1 MSAKSLD
8 AKIIA
13 KMFLAGA
20 KKLEA
25 NKDHINELN
34 VFPVPDGDTG
44 TNMTLTIMSAAK
56 DVYSLP
62 DDADMATLCK
72 SISSGSLRGARGNSG
87 VILSQLFRGFTKVV
101 KTCDTID
108 VAVISAGC
116 DKAVESAY
124 KAVMQPKEGTILTV
138 AKAVAVKVNEVFE
151 RGEEDLEVLLK
162 EAIEYAKEVLD
173 KTPEM
178 LPVLKEAGVVDSGG
192 SGLVAVLEGFY
203 DGLLGKGIEFTLD
216 EETSQSASEVRLFG
230 HEEEKKPQYRYL
242 YHTSLSVKLEKTFH
256 LQREQEVRKF
266 LESVGDEVAL
276 AVDESIVNV
285 SVNTNDPGMV
295 LQKAIKFGELLDV
308 QIVNRSRS
316 DAKDASSEAA
326 QAVKAAPAK
335 DMPRKEVGFIAVS
348 AGAGLSEVFKNLGVD
363 HLIEGGQTMNPSTE
377 DMLNAIAAI
386 NADNIYILPNNK
398 NIILAANQARDLTK
412 DKKII
417 VIPTKTIP
425 QGISALVAYVPDM
438 SVEENEKLMEDAISA
453 VKTGQ
458 VTYAVRDTS
467 IDGVQINKDDYM
479 GIGDKG
485 ILSNGKDIDEVI
497 LKMLD
502 KMVDDASELIT
513 IYFGDD
519 VKEAD
524 AEAVRKKVADRFPAL
539 EADIQAGGQP
549 VYYYIISVE

>member
-1 MSAKSLD
+1 MAAKSLD

-13 KMFLAGA
+13 QMFLAGA

-25 NKDHINELN
+25 NRDHINELN

-56 DVYSLP
+56 DVYSLEDP
-62 DDADMATLCK
+62 DMATLCK

-138 AKAVAVKVNEVFE
+138 AKAVAVKTNEVFE
-151 RGEEDLEVLLK
+151 RGEEDIEVLLK
-162 EAIEYAKEVLD
+162 EVIVYAKEVLD

-192 SGLVAVLEGFY
+192 AGLVAVLEGFY
-203 DGLLGKGIEFTLD
+203 DGLLGKGIPFTLD
-216 EETSQSASEVRLFG
+216 EETSQSAGEVRLFNNQ
-230 HEEEKKPQYRYL
+230 EEKKPEFRYL

-276 AVDESIVNV
+276 AVDDSIVNV

-308 QIVNRSRS
+308 RVINRSRPATEAEDDTS
-316 DAKDASSEAA
+316 VSEKPAA
-326 QAVKAAPAK
+326 A
-335 DMPRKEVGFIAVS
+335 DMPRKAVGFIAVS
-348 AGAGLSEVFKNLGVD
+348 AGAGLSDVFRNLGVD

-386 NADNIYILPNNK
+386 NADSIYIFPNNK
-398 NIILAANQARDLTK
+398 NIILAANQARDMTK

-438 SVEENEKLMEDAISA
+438 SVEENDKLMNDAISA

-467 IDGVQINKDDYM
+467 IDGVEIHQDDYM

-497 LKMLD
+497 LGMLD
-502 KMVDDASELIT
+502 KMVDDSSELVT
-513 IYFGDD
+513 VYFGAD
-519 VKEAD
+519 VKED
-524 AEAVRKKVADRFPAL
+524 AVDAVRGKIAARYPAL
-539 EADIQAGGQP
+539 EVDIQAGGQP

>member
-1 MSAKSLD
+1 MAAKSLD
-8 AKIIA
+8 TKLISR
-13 KMFLAGA
+13 MFLAGA

-25 NKDHINELN
+25 NKEHINELN

-44 TNMTLTIMSAAK
+44 TNMTLTIMAAAK
-56 DVYSLP
+56 DVYALQDP
-62 DDADMATLCK
+62 DMATLCK

-87 VILSQLFRGFTKVV
+87 VILSQLFRGFTKVI
-101 KTCDTID
+101 KACDVID

-138 AKAVAVKVNEVFE
+138 AKAAAQKTNELFE
-151 RGEEDLEVLLK
+151 QGEEDIEVLLK
-162 EAIEYAKEVLD
+162 EVIAYAKEVLD
-173 KTPEM
+173 KTPDM

-192 SGLVAVLEGFY
+192 AGLVAVLEGFY
-203 DGLLGKGIEFTLD
+203 DGLMGKGIEFTLD
-216 EETSQSASEVRLFG
+216 EETSQTAGEVRLFNN
-230 HEEEKKPQYRYL
+230 EETKQQKFRYL
-242 YHTSLSVKLEKTFH
+242 YHTSLSVMLDKTFH

-308 QIVNRSRS
+308 KVVNRRLPV
-316 DAKDASSEAA
+316 ENE
-326 QAVKAAPAK
+326 AAPAEK
-335 DMPRKEVGFIAVS
+335 TAAAAPAAPDMPRKAVGFIAVS
-348 AGAGLSEVFKNLGVD
+348 AGAGLSEVFTNLGVD
-363 HLIEGGQTMNPSTE
+363 HIIEGGQTMNPSTE
-377 DMLNAIAAI
+377 DMLNAIASI
-386 NADNIYILPNNK
+386 NADSIFIFPNNK
-398 NIILAANQARDLTK
+398 NIILAANQARDMTK

-425 QGISALVAYVPDM
+425 QGISALVAYVPDL
-438 SVEENEKLMEDAISA
+438 SVDENEKLMSDSIAA

-467 IDGVQINKDDYM
+467 IDGVEIHQDDYM

-485 ILSNGKDIDEVI
+485 ILSNGRDLEEVI
-497 LKMLD
+497 LNMLD
-502 KMVDDASELIT
+502 KMVDDASELVT
-513 IYFGDD
+513 VYFGKD
-519 VKEAD
+519 VEESAASEICGKIGS
-524 AEAVRKKVADRFPAL
+524 RFPAL
-539 EADIQAGGQP
+539 EVDAQAGGQP